1 MHTHTIAHTH
11 THTHTHAH
19 THTQSFAMDTIVK
32 SEIDSEDALVL
43 KDAEGNLVLTLRFVL
58 QFLQA

>member
-1 MHTHTIAHTH
+1 
-11 THTHTHAH
+11 
-19 THTQSFAMDTIVK
+19 MDTIVK